1 MIELILLMLMFYLH
15 LIADYNLQGI
25 LASMKQK
32 SWWEKQEGYNNF
44 YNNDYIMALF
54 EHSLCW
60 SISINLPL
68 LVYDLV
74 INNSN
79 NTLLLIAIILI
90 NTSIHLYIDDLK
102 ANQKRINL
110 VTDQLLHFLQIVFSW
125 FIFLII

>member
-1 MIELILLMLMFYLH
+1 MIELILLILMFYLH
-15 LIADYNLQGI
+15 FIADYNLQGI
-25 LASMKQK
+25 LSSMKQK
-32 SWWEKQEGYNNF
+32 SWWEKQEGYNSF

-125 FIFLII
+125 FMFLII

>member
-102 ANQKRINL
+102 ANQKKINL
-110 VTDQLLHFLQIVFSW
+110 VTDQLLHFVQIVFSW
-125 FIFLII
+125 FMFLII

>member
-32 SWWEKQEGYNNF
+32 SWWEKQEEYNSF
-44 YNNDYIMALF
+44 YSNDYIMALF

-60 SISINLPL
+60 SITVNLPL

-74 INNSN
+74 VNKGNNV
-79 NTLLLIAIILI
+79 LLLIAIILI

-110 VTDQLLHFLQIVFSW
+110 VTDQLLHFVQIVFSW
-125 FIFLII
+125 FIYFFV

>member
-90 NTSIHLYIDDLK
+90 NTAIHLYIDDLK

-125 FIFLII
+125 FMFLII